1 MGQDQIWSQKI
12 SPDFL
17 DPIGHSMVKE
27 FRFVIKLA
35 FILFSLVERLVKK
48 FCTPFRLSQEVASIS
63 KINIL
68 YPVSAA
74 TMAHYHKKFHIR

>member
-35 FILFSLVERLVKK
+35 FILLSLVERLVKK
-48 FCTPFRLSQEVASIS
+48 F
-63 KINIL
+63 
-68 YPVSAA
+68 
-74 TMAHYHKKFHIR
+74 